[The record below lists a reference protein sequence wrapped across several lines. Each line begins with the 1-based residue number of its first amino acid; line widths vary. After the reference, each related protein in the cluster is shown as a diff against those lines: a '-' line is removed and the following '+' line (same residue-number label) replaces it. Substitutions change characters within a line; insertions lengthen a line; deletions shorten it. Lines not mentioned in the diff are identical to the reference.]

1 MEGQRKRLGA
11 FLSAVCEGFD
21 VAAGFFPTAMEA
33 GTDVVS
39 AIGIETRL
47 ESLEETLSEDILN
60 REKRARFFFF
70 EREMVF

>member
-11 FLSAVCEGFD
+11 FLSAVCEGFE

-39 AIGIETRL
+39 AIGIETS

-70 EREMVF
+70 